1 MQETTKNDDVII
13 LVPEDIKSTKVS
25 EKIEDSEQKEIKFEA
40 PAKRK
45 KFPFAKIISA
55 ILILVSLSLL
65 GFGSYFGLKVYN
77 TASNV
82 IVNDGAN
89 SECKNLLSLSCL
101 NLQTPFTQKKELKLK
116 GQEEGRTNILIIGA
130 DSAAGLSDTMIL
142 LSYFWNEKK
151 VVTLNI
157 PRDTYVN
164 TTFQG
169 DGGTYRIN
177 EKLNALFP
185 YAENASDK
193 PGNGS
198 VALAAFISTEFNIPI
213 HYWIMTN
220 FRAFKD
226 VVNELGGVDVNVDKA
241 FTDCTYPTDGYTGYI
256 RPCPSFK
263 VGPEKMDGTRALI
276 YARSRHS
283 LGDPLDFA
291 RSRRQSILIQSVAKT
306 AKSKGIFGNIN
317 NIYAYLK
324 IIGDNVKTNIQ
335 LNEMLV
341 AYKESESFD
350 FDNGFLR
357 VIWQE
362 GNGILCRGKGEAYTL
377 IYCGGQVPGTSGN
390 SFAKQKAVNS
400 VQNLLSLGQPSQ
412 Q

>member
-1 MQETTKNDDVII
+1 MQENTNNSEVII
-13 LVPEDIKSTKVS
+13 LVPETKSQIKNTQNGGIQDLTYASLLK
-25 EKIEDSEQKEIKFEA
+25 
-40 PAKRK
+40 KR
-45 KFPFAKIISA
+45 KFPFAKIISFTL
-55 ILILVSLSLL
+55 ILISLSLI
-65 GFGSYFGLKVYN
+65 GFGSYLGLKVYN
-77 TASNV
+77 TASDV
-82 IVNDGAN
+82 IVDDG
-89 SECKNLLSLSCL
+89 SGSQCKNLLDLSCL
-101 NLQTPFTQKKELKLK
+101 NLQTPFSEKKEVKLR
-116 GQEEGRTNILIIGA
+116 GQDEGRTNLLIIGA
-130 DSAAGLSDTMIL
+130 DSTAGLSDTMIL
-142 LSYFWNEKK
+142 VSYFWKEKK
-151 VVTLNI
+151 VVTLNF

-169 DGGTYRIN
+169 DGGSYRIN

-198 VALAAFISTEFNIPI
+198 IALSNFISKEFNIPV

-226 VVNELGGVDVNVDKA
+226 VVNELGGVEVNIDKA
-241 FTDCTYPTDGYTGYI
+241 FIDCTYPTDGYNSYV

-263 VGPEKMDGTRALI
+263 VGLEKMDGTRALI
-276 YARSRHS
+276 YARSRHAQ
-283 LGDPLDFA
+283 GDPLDFA

-324 IIGDNVKTNIQ
+324 IIGDNVKTNMQ

-357 VIWQE
+357 VIWEE

-377 IYCGGQVPGTSGN
+377 VYCGGQIPGTNGN
-390 SFAKQKAVNS
+390 SIAKQKAVAS
-400 VQNLLSLGQPSQ
+400 VQNLLALGQPSKQ
-412 Q
+412 